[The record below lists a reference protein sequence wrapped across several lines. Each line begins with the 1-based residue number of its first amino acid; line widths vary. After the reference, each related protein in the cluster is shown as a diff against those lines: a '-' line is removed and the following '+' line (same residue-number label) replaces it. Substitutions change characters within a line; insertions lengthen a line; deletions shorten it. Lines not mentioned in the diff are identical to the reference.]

1 MRAALK
7 KSLISCIGLMV
18 VCCFYTLAYSKAPAT
33 IKVGLESVYK
43 NVASVSLSSDS
54 NIQIGYYDETGFDV
68 EGVLNASDIT
78 IRLNRNSY
86 YDLGMTFSEFNEA
99 KSFAESHGNGAVPV
113 YISKGVYGV
122 YTAENEGDLQSG
134 QNFKRSLL
142 IYDPAGTL
150 LLISN
155 EDYAPLMMRG
165 YDTASGLSLTT
176 VGSTKKYR
184 GAIGMGGT
192 SGLTPYN
199 IVDLE
204 EYLYGV
210 VPKEMPASWPEEAL
224 KAQAVAARSI
234 ATFQYNRYVSSGY
247 NVVDTT
253 TTQVYGGYLAE
264 MPATN
269 KAVNATSGEVIRY
282 NGAVAEAVYFST
294 SGGATEDAKNVW
306 GSDVA
311 YLRSVKDTYE
321 TEPSQKPWTRTITL
335 SEIDRCLANYGAN
348 IGSAKGIQIVSRTSS
363 GRVQELNVLG
373 SKGNYT
379 VKSEAIRSFFGSS
392 NEGSLKSRLFSF
404 TGTINSGNSNAVAT
418 KNEVTVISA
427 NGKDTMPS
435 KNLMVMTATDLGTI
449 ADSFSVQSA
458 TDKVQMT
465 TTVSNTVTETVSN
478 DSETVWGDLTI
489 YGKGFGHGVGMSQSG
504 AKGMAQAGFSYTDIL
519 GYYYTGITVD

>member
-1 MRAALK
+1 MRTALK
-7 KSLISCIGLMV
+7 KSLISFVGLMF

-68 EGVLNASDIT
+68 EGVLNASEVT
-78 IRLNRNSY
+78 IRLNKNNY
-86 YDLGMTFSEFNEA
+86 YDLGVTFSEFDEA
-99 KSFAESHGNGAVPV
+99 KSFAKEHGNGAVPV
-113 YISKGVYGV
+113 YINEGVYGV
-122 YTAENEGDLQSG
+122 YTTNNEGGLKNG
-134 QNFKRSLL
+134 QNFNRS
-142 IYDPAGTL
+142 IAVYDNAGTL

-155 EDYAPLMMRG
+155 EDIKPLVMRG
-165 YDTASGLSLTT
+165 YDIASGLSLTT
-176 VGSTKKYR
+176 VGGTKKYR

-199 IVDLE
+199 ILDLE

-234 ATFQYNRYVSSGY
+234 ATFQYNRYASSGY

-264 MPATN
+264 MPSTN

-294 SGGATEDAKNVW
+294 SGGTTEDAKNVW

-311 YLRSVKDTYE
+311 YLKSVKDTYE

-335 SEIDRCLANYGAN
+335 SELDRCLANYGAN
-348 IGSAKGIQIVSRTSS
+348 IGSAKGVQIVSRTNS
-363 GRVQELNVLG
+363 GRVQELNILG
-373 SKGNYT
+373 SNGNYT
-379 VKSEAIRSFFGSS
+379 VKGETIRSFFGSS

-404 TGTINSGNSNAVAT
+404 TGTINSGSSNTVAT
-418 KNEVTVISA
+418 NNEVTVISA

-435 KNLMVMTATDLGTI
+435 KNLMVMSATDLGTI
-449 ADSFSVQSA
+449 AESFTVQSA

-465 TTVSNTVTETVSN
+465 TTVNNAVTETVNN
-478 DSETVWGDLTI
+478 DLETVWGDFTI
-489 YGKGFGHGVGMSQSG
+489 YGQGFGHGVGMSQSG
-504 AKGMAQAGFSYTDIL
+504 AKGMAQEGFSYTDIL
-519 GYYYTGITVD
+519 EYYYMGITVD